1 MSWRMINSKAFAKPK
16 QRNSPTSRPIK
27 RILAK
32 SGLCSFDFAT
42 LRALTFVQVVPTK
55 NFLHYDELAKVLF
68 SLVLDARAFKEPPR
82 VSPTSILILLSLA
95 VQATLFSYV
104 VAS

>member
-1 MSWRMINSKAFAKPK
+1 MINSKAFAKPK

-68 SLVLDARAFKEPPR
+68 SLVSVLDARAFKEPPR

-95 VQATLFSYV
+95 VQATLLSYV